1 MVGHK
6 LEVSIGRFG
15 TPKSVIGR
23 RKVDASDRINLSKAK
38 VPKYTA
44 TNLFLKLIAYILRH
58 RKRMSRFVEEKKK
71 KENKI
76 STSK

>member
-1 MVGHK
+1 MLVGHK

-44 TNLFLKLIAYILRH
+44 TNLFLKLIAYILR
-58 RKRMSRFVEEKKK
+58 
-71 KENKI
+71 
-76 STSK
+76 